1 MAEPGTDEGHGRLQI
16 TPKLLNMIYKITTTI
31 FALACIYLGTRL
43 NVLNNE
49 LATVKTDLK
58 TGQKI
63 LEELEHKNSELNK
76 LNDLFLKENADL
88 ITANNELKF
97 IQDKKP
103 LIIYRNEKNRNVNR
117 NASEQYNELLTKRY
131 ELE

>member
-1 MAEPGTDEGHGRLQI
+1 
-16 TPKLLNMIYKITTTI
+16 MIYKITTTI

-43 NVLNNE
+43 NVMNNE

-58 TGQKI
+58 SGQKI

>member
-16 TPKLLNMIYKITTTI
+16 TPKLLNMIYKITTSI

>member
-63 LEELEHKNSELNK
+63 LEELERKNSELNK

>member
-49 LATVKTDLK
+49 LATVRTDLK
-58 TGQKI
+58 SGKSI
-63 LEELEHKNSELNK
+63 LEELERKNSELNK

>member
-1 MAEPGTDEGHGRLQI
+1 MVEPGTDEGHGRLQI

-63 LEELEHKNSELNK
+63 LDELEHKNSELNK